1 MSYEVSNAI
10 QMNNGNVQ
18 NIPRETTMI
27 YVCIIFFIKVDQLII
42 VP

>member
-10 QMNNGNVQ
+10 QMNNGNIQ
-18 NIPRETTMI
+18 NTPRETTMI
-27 YVCIIFFIKVDQLII
+27 YVCINFFIKVDQLII